1 MSAAGFGPR
10 KTRGPLVFKRDYWGK
25 PFFEGQR
32 MVSPRPP
39 SKKAIKSSFSL
50 FAILL
55 ISSLKGDTMKQKTA
69 ALIVR
74 RRGWI
79 LALMLLAAALCVPAI
94 IKTRINYDLI
104 RYLDESTMT
113 KRALKVMEQE
123 FGTGDQLY
131 IMFEDQPEEALNGL
145 LDELN
150 ALDEVRFAIHD
161 PADDVRVADGITYQR
176 VTLTLTGC
184 DAAALVRKLRQMYAG
199 IPCAVG
205 GQAAALL
212 DVQQSVGAEIP
223 AVMGIAVAVVLLVL
237 LLTSHAWLEPVVIL
251 LVLAVSILINMGT
264 NFIFPDVSFITFA
277 VSAIL
282 QLALSIDY
290 AIMLL
295 HAYNGCLDAGMKR
308 EQAMAKALSHSFM
321 PIASSAFT
329 TAAGLLSLLFMSFTI
344 GFDIGLVLSKG
355 IFISMLG
362 VFLLMPAVTLLFGGA
377 LKATR
382 HKPLRLGG
390 EHLAGLVYRIR
401 QPLAFLLVLAVAFGF
416 YLQSGNTYLFSDS
429 GQSRQKTEAARV
441 TQVFGEVTPMVILV
455 PSGEEDADYARQ
467 RQLAEAL
474 LSLDM
479 DGESVIRELNAM
491 VTDGAQALEY
501 YTAQDVV
508 KLTGMNA
515 LTVGIFFRAQGFGS
529 SVRAD
534 RLLEAAGSL
543 VSGNAE
549 LEKLQETLASA
560 KAAFNGPHYARMLL
574 ELSFPVSDARTRAAI
589 DKIQD
594 AARTVY
600 GDDYYLTGVPMS
612 TYDIGNAFVGDLMKV
627 NGITFIAILLIV
639 ALSFRAFSLP
649 LILVF
654 VIEGAIWITM
664 GISRLLNQPI
674 FFMSYLICVSIQMGA
689 TIDYGIL
696 LSSHY
701 RDARLAGNPVREAL
715 AAAMKKALPTV
726 LTSGVILITAGYII
740 GKMCSVY
747 YISAIGLLLS
757 RGAAVSVLLI
767 LTLLPALLAVFDRA
781 AVPRK
786 KE

>member
-1 MSAAGFGPR
+1 
-10 KTRGPLVFKRDYWGK
+10 
-25 PFFEGQR
+25 
-32 MVSPRPP
+32 
-39 SKKAIKSSFSL
+39 
-50 FAILL
+50 
-55 ISSLKGDTMKQKTA
+55 MKQKTA

-74 RRGWI
+74 LRGWI
-79 LALMLLAAALCVPAI
+79 LALMLLASTLCVPAI
-94 IKTRINYDLI
+94 AKTHINYDLT

-131 IMFEDQPEEALNGL
+131 VMFADQPEEALSRL
-145 LDELN
+145 IEELN
-150 ALDEVRFAIHD
+150 ALDGVRFALHD
-161 PADDVRVADGITYQR
+161 PADDVRVVDGVVCQR
-176 VTLTLTGC
+176 VTLTLMGS
-184 DAAALVRKLRQMYAG
+184 DAAALVRKLRQLYAD

-212 DVQQSVGAEIP
+212 DIQQSVGAEIP
-223 AVMGIAVAVVLLVL
+223 GVMAIAVAVVLLVL
-237 LLTSHAWLEPVVIL
+237 LLTSHAWLEPMVIL
-251 LVLAVSILINMGT
+251 PVLAVSILINMGT

-295 HAYNGCLDAGMKR
+295 HAYNGFLDAGMKR
-308 EQAMAKALSHSFM
+308 EEAMKEALSHSFM

-329 TAAGLLSLLFMSFTI
+329 TAAGLMSLLFMSFTI

-355 IFISMLG
+355 ILISMLG

-390 EHLAGLVYRIR
+390 DHLAGLVCRIR
-401 QPLAFLLVLAVAFGF
+401 RPLAIILVIAAALGF

-429 GQSRQKTEAARV
+429 GQSRQTTEAARV
-441 TQVFGEVTPMVILV
+441 SQVFGESNLMVILV
-455 PSGEEDADYARQ
+455 PGGEEDEDYVRQ
-467 RQLAEAL
+467 RELAEKLLAL
-474 LSLDM
+474 EIGD
-479 DGESVIRELNAM
+479 EKVIRDLNAM

-501 YTAQDVV
+501 YTAQDVA

-515 LTVGIFFRAQGFGS
+515 LAVGVFFRAQGFGE

-549 LEKLQETLASA
+549 LQKLQAALADA

-589 DKIQD
+589 GQIQE

-600 GDDYYLTGVPMS
+600 GEDYYLTGVPMS
-612 TYDIGNAFVGDLMKV
+612 SYDIGTAFVGDLRKV

-639 ALSFRAFSLP
+639 ILSFRAFTLP

-674 FFMSYLICVSIQMGA
+674 FFMSYLICISIQMGA

-701 RDARLAGNPVREAL
+701 RDARLSGLPVREAL
-715 AAAMKKALPTV
+715 SAAMKKALPTV

-757 RGAAVSVLLI
+757 RGAVVSVLLI
-767 LTLLPALLAVFDRA
+767 LTLLPALLSVFDRA
-781 AVPRK
+781 VIPRK
-786 KE
+786 SNTRQGASSAP

>member
-1 MSAAGFGPR
+1 
-10 KTRGPLVFKRDYWGK
+10 
-25 PFFEGQR
+25 
-32 MVSPRPP
+32 
-39 SKKAIKSSFSL
+39 
-50 FAILL
+50 
-55 ISSLKGDTMKQKTA
+55 MKQKTA

-74 RRGWI
+74 LRGWI
-79 LALMLLAAALCVPAI
+79 LALMLLAAILCVPAI
-94 IKTRINYDLI
+94 AKTRINYDLT

-113 KRALKVMEQE
+113 KRALRVMEQE

-131 IMFEDQPEEALNGL
+131 VMFEDQSEEALNSL
-145 LDELN
+145 VEALN
-150 ALDEVRFAIHD
+150 ALPEVRFAVHD
-161 PADDVRVADGITYQR
+161 PEDGAKAVDGVTYQR
-176 VTLTLTGC
+176 VTLTLTDC
-184 DAAALVRKLRQMYAG
+184 DAAALVRKLRQLYAD

-212 DVQQSVGAEIP
+212 DIQQSVGAEIP
-223 AVMGIAVAVVLLVL
+223 AVMGISVAVVLLVL
-237 LLTSHAWLEPVVIL
+237 LLTSHAWLEPAVIL

-264 NFIFPDVSFITFA
+264 NFLFTDVSFITFA

-295 HAYNGCLDAGMKR
+295 HAYNGFLDAGMKR
-308 EQAMAKALSHSFM
+308 EQAMTEALTHSFM
-321 PIASSAFT
+321 PISSSAFT
-329 TAAGLLSLLFMSFTI
+329 TVAGLLSLLFMSFTI

-355 IFISMLG
+355 IVISMLC

-382 HKPLRLGG
+382 HKPLRMGG
-390 EHLAGLVYRIR
+390 EHLARFVYRIR
-401 QPLAFLLVLAVAFGF
+401 RPLAVLLVLAVAVGF
-416 YLQSGNTYLFSDS
+416 YLQSGNVYLFTDS
-429 GQSRQKTEAARV
+429 GQSRQKTEATRV
-441 TQVFGEVTPMVILV
+441 TQVFGEVNPMVILV
-455 PSGEEDADYARQ
+455 PGGEEDEDYARQ
-467 RQLAEAL
+467 RQLAQAL
-474 LSLDM
+474 LALEM
-479 DGESVIRELNAM
+479 EGEPVIRDLNAM
-491 VTDGAQALEY
+491 VTTGEQALQY
-501 YTAQDVV
+501 YTAQDVAS
-508 KLTGMNA
+508 LTGMNT
-515 LTVGIFFRAQGFGS
+515 LVVSLFFRSQGLGD

-543 VSGNAE
+543 ISGNEE
-549 LEKLQETLASA
+549 LQKLQAALADA
-560 KAAFNGPHYARMLL
+560 KAAFNGPHYVRMLL
-574 ELSFPVSDARTRAAI
+574 ELSFPVSDSRTRAAI
-589 DKIQD
+589 DKIQG
-594 AARTVY
+594 AARDIY

-612 TYDIGNAFVGDLMKV
+612 TYDIGNAFEGDLMKV
-627 NGITFIAILLIV
+627 NGITFAAILLIV

-701 RDARLAGNPVREAL
+701 RDARLSDLPIPQAL
-715 AAAMKKALPTV
+715 KNAMKKALPTV
-726 LTSGVILITAGYII
+726 LTSGIILVTAGYIV

-757 RGAAVSVLLI
+757 RGAAVSAILI
-767 LTLLPALLAVFDRA
+767 LTLLPALLTVCDRA
-781 AVPRK
+781 VIPRK
-786 KE
+786 KVKSGE

>member
-1 MSAAGFGPR
+1 
-10 KTRGPLVFKRDYWGK
+10 
-25 PFFEGQR
+25 
-32 MVSPRPP
+32 
-39 SKKAIKSSFSL
+39 
-50 FAILL
+50 
-55 ISSLKGDTMKQKTA
+55 MKQKTA

-74 RRGWI
+74 LRGWI
-79 LALMLLAAALCVPAI
+79 LAMMLLTAVLCAPAI
-94 IKTRINYDLI
+94 AKTRINYDLT

-131 IMFEDQPEEALNGL
+131 IMFEDQSQDALNSL
-145 LDELN
+145 IEELN
-150 ALDEVRFAIHD
+150 ALDEVRFALHD
-161 PADDVRVADGITYQR
+161 PQDDVRVLDGITYQR
-176 VTLTLTGC
+176 VTLTLTGS

-199 IPCAVG
+199 VPCAVG

-212 DVQQSVGAEIP
+212 DIQQSVGAEIP

-237 LLTSHAWLEPVVIL
+237 LLTSHAWLEPLVIL

-295 HAYNGCLDAGMKR
+295 HAYNGFLDAGMKR
-308 EQAMAKALSHSFM
+308 EQAMTHALSHSFM

-355 IFISMLG
+355 ILISMLG

-390 EHLAGLVYRIR
+390 EHLAELVYRIR
-401 QPLAFLLVLAVAFGF
+401 RPLAVLLVLAVAFGF

-429 GQSRQKTEAARV
+429 GQSRQKTEAVRV
-441 TQVFGEVTPMVILV
+441 TQVFGEANPMVILV
-455 PSGEEDADYARQ
+455 PGGEEDADYDLQ

-474 LSLDM
+474 LALETG
-479 DGESVIRELNAM
+479 GEPVIRELNAM
-491 VTDGAQALEY
+491 VTDGQEALKY
-501 YTAQDVV
+501 YTAQDVA
-508 KLTGMNA
+508 KLSSMNA
-515 LTVGIFFRAQGFGS
+515 LTVSIFFRSQGFGD

-543 VSGNAE
+543 ISGNEE
-549 LEKLQETLASA
+549 LQKLQSTLASA

-574 ELSFPVSDARTRAAI
+574 ELDFPVSDTRTRAAI

-600 GDDYYLTGVPMS
+600 GENYYLTGVHMS
-612 TYDIGNAFVGDLMKV
+612 TYDIGNAFEGDLMKV

-701 RDARLAGNPVREAL
+701 RDARLSGSPVREAL
-715 AAAMKKALPTV
+715 SAAMKKALPTV
-726 LTSGVILITAGYII
+726 FTSGVILITAGYII

-757 RGAAVSVLLI
+757 RGASVSVFLV
-767 LTLLPALLAVFDRA
+767 LTLLPALLTVFDR
-781 AVPRK
+781 VIISRRK
-786 KE
+786 G

>member
-1 MSAAGFGPR
+1 
-10 KTRGPLVFKRDYWGK
+10 
-25 PFFEGQR
+25 
-32 MVSPRPP
+32 
-39 SKKAIKSSFSL
+39 
-50 FAILL
+50 
-55 ISSLKGDTMKQKTA
+55 MKQKTA

-74 RRGWI
+74 LRGWI
-79 LALMLLAAALCVPAI
+79 MALMILAAALCAPAI
-94 IKTRINYDLI
+94 TKTRINYDLT

-145 LDELN
+145 LEELN
-150 ALDEVRFAIHD
+150 ALDEVRFALHD
-161 PADDVRVADGITYQR
+161 PQDDVRVVDGITYQR
-176 VTLTLTGC
+176 VTLTLTEC
-184 DAAALVRKLRQMYAG
+184 DAAALVRKLRQLYADM
-199 IPCAVG
+199 PCAVG

-212 DVQQSVGAEIP
+212 DIQQSVGAEIP

-295 HAYNGCLDAGMKR
+295 HAYNGFLDAGMKR
-308 EQAMAKALSHSFM
+308 EQAMTEALSHSFM
-321 PIASSAFT
+321 PISSSAFT

-377 LKATR
+377 LKVTR
-382 HKPLRLGG
+382 HKPPRLGG
-390 EHLAGLVYRIR
+390 EHLAGLIYRIR
-401 QPLAFLLVLAVAFGF
+401 RPLAVLLVSAVAFGF

-441 TQVFGEVTPMVILV
+441 TQVFGEVNPMVILV
-455 PSGEEDADYARQ
+455 PGGEEDEDYNLQ

-474 LSLDM
+474 LALEIG
-479 DGESVIRELNAM
+479 GEPVIRDLNAM

-501 YTAQDVV
+501 YTAQDVA
-508 KLTGMNA
+508 KLTGMNT
-515 LTVGIFFRAQGFGS
+515 LVVSLFFRSQGFGS

-543 VSGNAE
+543 ISGNEAVQ
-549 LEKLQETLASA
+549 KLQATLADA

-574 ELSFPVSDARTRAAI
+574 ELSFPVSDTRIRAAI

-594 AARTVY
+594 AARAVY
-600 GDDYYLTGVPMS
+600 GEDYYLTGVPMS
-612 TYDIGNAFVGDLMKV
+612 SYDIGTAFVGDLMKV

-639 ALSFRAFSLP
+639 ALSFRALPLP

-701 RDARLAGNPVREAL
+701 RDARLSGLPVPDAL
-715 AAAMKKALPTV
+715 SAAMKKALPTV
-726 LTSGVILITAGYII
+726 LTSGIILITAGYIV
-740 GKMCSVY
+740 GRMCSVY

-757 RGAAVSVLLI
+757 RGAAVSVFLV
-767 LTLLPALLAVFDRA
+767 LTLPPALLAVCDRA
-781 AVPRK
+781 VIPRNK
-786 KE
+786 R

>member
-1 MSAAGFGPR
+1 
-10 KTRGPLVFKRDYWGK
+10 
-25 PFFEGQR
+25 
-32 MVSPRPP
+32 
-39 SKKAIKSSFSL
+39 
-50 FAILL
+50 
-55 ISSLKGDTMKQKTA
+55 MKQKTA

-74 RRGWI
+74 LRGWI
-79 LALMLLAAALCVPAI
+79 LAILLATAVLCAPAI
-94 IKTRINYDLI
+94 TKTRINYDLT
-104 RYLDESTMT
+104 RYLDENTMT

-131 IMFEDQPEEALNGL
+131 VMFENQPEEALNSL
-145 LDELN
+145 IEELN
-150 ALDEVRFAIHD
+150 ALPEVRIALHD
-161 PADDVRVADGITYQR
+161 PADDVRVVDGVTYQR
-176 VTLTLTGC
+176 ITLTLTGC

-223 AVMGIAVAVVLLVL
+223 GVMAIAVAVVLLVL
-237 LLTSHAWLEPVVIL
+237 LFTSHAWLEPVVIL

-295 HAYNGCLDAGMKR
+295 HAYNGFLDAGMKR
-308 EQAMAKALSHSFM
+308 EQAMTLALAHSFM
-321 PIASSAFT
+321 PISSSAFT

-355 IFISMLG
+355 ILISMLG
-362 VFLLMPAVTLLFGGA
+362 VFLLMPAVTLLFGRA

-390 EHLAGLVYRIR
+390 EHLAGLVYRVR
-401 QPLAFLLVLAVAFGF
+401 RPLAVLLVLAVAFGF
-416 YLQSGNTYLFSDS
+416 YLQSGNSYLFSDS
-429 GQSRQKTEAARV
+429 GQSRQKTEASRV
-441 TQVFGEVTPMVILV
+441 TQVFGESNPMVILV
-455 PSGEEDADYARQ
+455 PGGEEDADYELQ
-467 RQLAEAL
+467 RRLAEAL
-474 LSLDM
+474 QSLEIGD
-479 DGESVIRELNAM
+479 EKVIRGLNAM
-491 VTDGAQALEY
+491 VTDGQQALEY
-501 YTAQDVV
+501 YTAQDAA
-508 KLTGMNA
+508 KLTGMNTMMVS
-515 LTVGIFFRAQGFGS
+515 LFFRTQGFGS

-543 VSGNAE
+543 ISGNAE

-574 ELSFPVSDARTRAAI
+574 ELSFPVSDTRTRAAI

-594 AARTVY
+594 AARAVY
-600 GDDYYLTGVPMS
+600 GEDYYLTGVPMS
-612 TYDIGNAFVGDLMKV
+612 SYDIGTAFVGDLMKV
-627 NGITFIAILLIV
+627 NGITFIVILLIV
-639 ALSFRAFSLP
+639 ALSFRALPLP

-701 RDARLAGNPVREAL
+701 RDARLSGQPVREAL
-715 AAAMKKALPTV
+715 SAAMKKALPTV

-757 RGAAVSVLLI
+757 RGASVSVLLI
-767 LTLLPALLAVFDRA
+767 LTLLPTLLTVCDRA
-781 AVPRK
+781 VIQREK
-786 KE
+786 KKFRSELRAES

>member
-1 MSAAGFGPR
+1 
-10 KTRGPLVFKRDYWGK
+10 
-25 PFFEGQR
+25 
-32 MVSPRPP
+32 
-39 SKKAIKSSFSL
+39 
-50 FAILL
+50 
-55 ISSLKGDTMKQKTA
+55 MKQKTA

-74 RRGWI
+74 LRGWI
-79 LALMLLAAALCVPAI
+79 MALMILAAALCAPAI
-94 IKTRINYDLI
+94 TKTRINYDLT

-145 LDELN
+145 LEELN
-150 ALDEVRFAIHD
+150 ALDEVRFALHD
-161 PADDVRVADGITYQR
+161 PQDDVRVVDGITYQR
-176 VTLTLTGC
+176 VTLTLTEC
-184 DAAALVRKLRQMYAG
+184 DAAALVRKLRQLYADM
-199 IPCAVG
+199 PCAVG

-212 DVQQSVGAEIP
+212 DIQQSVGAEIP

-282 QLALSIDY
+282 QLALSFDY

-295 HAYNGCLDAGMKR
+295 HAYNGFLDAGMKR
-308 EQAMAKALSHSFM
+308 EQAMTEALSHSFM
-321 PIASSAFT
+321 PISSSAFT

-377 LKATR
+377 LKVTR
-382 HKPLRLGG
+382 HKPPRLGG
-390 EHLAGLVYRIR
+390 EHLAGLIYRIR
-401 QPLAFLLVLAVAFGF
+401 RPLAVLLVSAVAFGF

-441 TQVFGEVTPMVILV
+441 TQVFGEVNPMVILV
-455 PSGEEDADYARQ
+455 PGGEEDEDYNLQ

-474 LSLDM
+474 LALEIG
-479 DGESVIRELNAM
+479 GEPVIRDLNAM

-501 YTAQDVV
+501 YTAQDVA
-508 KLTGMNA
+508 KLTGMNT
-515 LTVGIFFRAQGFGS
+515 LVVSLFFRSQGFGS

-543 VSGNAE
+543 ISGNEAVQ
-549 LEKLQETLASA
+549 KLQATLADA

-574 ELSFPVSDARTRAAI
+574 ELSFPVSDTRIRAAI

-594 AARTVY
+594 AARAVY
-600 GDDYYLTGVPMS
+600 GEDYYLTGVPMS
-612 TYDIGNAFVGDLMKV
+612 SYDIGTAFVGDLMKV

-639 ALSFRAFSLP
+639 ALSFRALPLP

-701 RDARLAGNPVREAL
+701 RDARLSGLPVPDAL
-715 AAAMKKALPTV
+715 SAAMKKALPTV
-726 LTSGVILITAGYII
+726 LTSGIILITAGYIV
-740 GKMCSVY
+740 GRMCSVY

-757 RGAAVSVLLI
+757 RGAAVSVFLV
-767 LTLLPALLAVFDRA
+767 LTLPPALLAVCDRA
-781 AVPRK
+781 VIPRNK
-786 KE
+786 R